1 MARHRSAPV
10 TPAYVDDASADA
22 RRMRKRKRWSLGRQ
36 KAHRGRD
43 PVLLDLFEF
52 PPSGTE
58 LVSVFNVPCHASIYS
73 FHGIPSKGF
82 RRHKQGRPIAFP
94 VHPAKLAAMRSTWE
108 ETMGHKIAVMGTGAV
123 GAYAG
128 AHMARAGEDITFIDP
143 WPENVETMKAKGLK
157 VSHIRDVPEWSTPVR
172 ALHLTE
178 LQQAAKEKPFDIAF
192 VCMKS
197 YDTEWAT
204 TMIAQYLGPNGF
216 VVSLQNCMN
225 EETIAGVVGWGKVIG
240 CIASSITVDLCE
252 PGHVRR
258 AAGKSGDKHTVFR
271 TGEVHGR
278 ITDRVQ
284 EIRRLVALAD
294 SALATTNIWGERWS
308 KLVTNAMANGM
319 SASTGLVS
327 KAILTNDALRHF
339 GARLGSEAIRVGQAL
354 GYELEEVHHIDPE
367 VIARAGEGDAAATKA
382 YDEHRLAEVSKSGG
396 GEHRPSMGQDMMKG
410 RRTEIEFLNGLI
422 TRKGEEVGIPTPAN
436 RALVDIVKR
445 VERGELQADPKH
457 ILELRLN

>member
-1 MARHRSAPV
+1 MGYR
-10 TPAYVDDASADA
+10 
-22 RRMRKRKRWSLGRQ
+22 
-36 KAHRGRD
+36 
-43 PVLLDLFEF
+43 
-52 PPSGTE
+52 
-58 LVSVFNVPCHASIYS
+58 
-73 FHGIPSKGF
+73 
-82 RRHKQGRPIAFP
+82 IA
-94 VHPAKLAAMRSTWE
+94 
-108 ETMGHKIAVMGTGAV
+108 IMGTGAV

-128 AHMARAGEDITFIDP
+128 AHMARAGEDVTFIDP

-178 LQQAAKEKPFDIAF
+178 LQHVSKEQPFDIAF

-204 TMIAQYLGPNGF
+204 TMIAQYLSPNGF

-225 EETIAGVVGWGKVIG
+225 EETIAGVVGWGKVVG

-258 AAGKSGDKHTVFR
+258 AAGKSGEKHTVFR

-278 ITDRVQ
+278 VTERVE

-294 SALATTNIWGERWS
+294 SALVTSNLWGERWS

-319 SASTGLVS
+319 SACTGLIS
-327 KAILTNDALRHF
+327 KDILRNDTLRHF

-354 GYELEEVHHIDPE
+354 GYELEDIHHIDPE
-367 VIARAGEGDAAATKA
+367 VIARAGEGDPAAGRD
-382 YDEHRLAEVSKSGG
+382 YDEHRLAEVNKAGG
-396 GEHRPSMGQDMMKG
+396 GEHRPSMGQDMVKG

-422 TRKGEEVGIPTPAN
+422 FRKGEEIGLPTPAN
-436 RALVDIVKR
+436 AALTDIVKR
-445 VERGELQADPKH
+445 VEKGILAPDPKH
-457 ILELRLN
+457 LLDLRLN